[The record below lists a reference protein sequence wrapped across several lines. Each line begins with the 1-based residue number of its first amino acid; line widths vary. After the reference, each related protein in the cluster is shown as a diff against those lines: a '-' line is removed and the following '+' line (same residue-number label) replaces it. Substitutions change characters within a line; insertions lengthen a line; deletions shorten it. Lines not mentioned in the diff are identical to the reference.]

1 MRTTGFLRTPI
12 RADHQDRMEDI
23 TLTERPF
30 VGDPSPSEPYPQTL
44 EITFTPAAGV
54 TEIQL
59 APCWEGDLFFI
70 ADDSTGYPTKADQV
84 VQANAANWSL
94 VGDLVLVSNRD
105 LGGQAKALLA
115 HTPLLESAPNVVRY
129 SKVRLTTDF
138 LFTTLAQASL
148 KAIVVEGRLKPYTAQ
163 TMHTQLVLQFLKGD
177 AGVPCAIDPQD
188 SARDFVQQP
197 MPVLMLQAAP
207 LESVLR
213 LSMSCRTNLL
223 NSWFA
228 ARPEDPQIPNSTL
241 VDPAL
246 NDERHARFSL
256 AHPAHSFVPP
266 RALFQDA
273 AQAVYQADHWG
284 SALHTLLAAPLAD
297 AAAYRRIT
305 LKRPPISGAVRR
317 FPSRPY
323 PLYQLRWLNAT
334 AGTSEA
340 QRIPIDGV
348 LYLPLADGT
357 YRLLASRRAD
367 DPPITPDLEE
377 FALGLQTPPNKFLD
391 LPLQTIEITLAP
403 AQRIQTM
410 YVHLLSYDSDRT
422 WEASVEL
429 GYRYRRLIDVAKA
442 AWGLPFVNRW
452 VIYVPDTADTR
463 AKTGA
468 MKDYG
473 RIHGFI
479 RASAGRHGLAPEFL
493 QAVVLGEN
501 LVGHIEYKWNRPGPP
516 LPFVLD
522 EVISGFTFLGLDRI
536 WDSALVLGADHYID
550 ETRFGHNAL
559 TNYSTFENPEDH
571 STAQT
576 ADPIGWEAGVE
587 FVAAELHARR
597 DWMLGV
603 LGKPLNRISEQ
614 QNRFLAYARYVSS
627 EGTST
632 AVARQMTTLLTPWE
646 GPPPPPATDHD
657 ILPVIVTRVR
667 YKCLQRLAVADWL
680 EKSQIYR

>member
-1 MRTTGFLRTPI
+1 MRANGFLRTPI
-12 RADHQDRMEDI
+12 RADHQDRMENV

-30 VGDPSPSEPYPQTL
+30 VGNPSPSEPYPQTL

-70 ADDSTGYPTKADQV
+70 ADDSTGYPTRADQV
-84 VQANAANWSL
+84 VQANAANWPL
-94 VGDLVLVSNRD
+94 VGDLVLVTSRD

-148 KAIVVEGRLKPYTAQ
+148 KAIVVGGQLKPYTAQ
-163 TMHTQLVLQFLKGD
+163 TMHAQLVVQFLKGD
-177 AGVPCAIDPQD
+177 AGVPCAIDPQQP
-188 SARDFVQQP
+188 ARDFALQP
-197 MPVLMLQAAP
+197 MPVLVLQAAP

-213 LSMSCRTNLL
+213 LGMSCRTNLP

-228 ARPEDPQIPNSTL
+228 ARPEDPQIPNSPL

-246 NDERHARFSL
+246 SDERHARFSP
-256 AHPAHSFVPP
+256 AHPSHSFVPP

-273 AQAVYQADHWG
+273 AQAAYPVDHWG
-284 SALHTLLAAPLAD
+284 SALRTLLAAPLAD
-297 AAAYRRIT
+297 AAVYRRIA
-305 LKRPPISGAVRR
+305 LKRPPIPGAVRR
-317 FPSRPY
+317 FPTRPY
-323 PLYQLRWLNAT
+323 PLYQLRWLNAA

-348 LYLPLADGT
+348 LYLPLADDT
-357 YRLLASRRAD
+357 YLLLASRRID
-367 DPPITPDLEE
+367 DPPGTPDLEE
-377 FALGLQTPPNKFLD
+377 FAFGLQTPPNKFLD
-391 LPLQTIEITLAP
+391 LPLQTVEITLEAS
-403 AQRIQTM
+403 QRVQTV
-410 YVHLLSYDSDRT
+410 YVHLLRYDSDRI

-429 GYRYRRLIDVAKA
+429 GYRYRKLIDEATV

-452 VIYVPDTADTR
+452 IIYVPDTAETR
-463 AKTGA
+463 RKTGA

-493 QAVVLGEN
+493 HAVVMGEN
-501 LVGHIEYKWNRPGPP
+501 MVGHIEYKWSVDPP

-536 WDSALVLGADHYID
+536 WDSTLALGADHYLD
-550 ETRFGHNAL
+550 DTRFGRNAL
-559 TNYSTFENPEDH
+559 ANHSTFENPEDH

-576 ADPIGWEAGVE
+576 ADPIGWEAAVE

-632 AVARQMTTLLTPWE
+632 AVARQMTTLLAPWE
-646 GPPPPPATDHD
+646 GPAPPAATDHD
-657 ILPVIVTRVR
+657 PLPVIVTRVR
-667 YKCLQRLAVADWL
+667 YKCFQRLAVADWL